1 MARASGTQ
9 EEQRSRIIRPAD
21 AQMFVLVAA
30 RVETDYG
37 LGEGRARQGRDICG
51 QPMRGDRGFNGIG
64 LMPMSTT
71 CQNADRASHV
81 SRATWPRPA
90 LGADPTS

>member
-37 LGEGRARQGRDICG
+37 LGDGRARQGRDIAANQCA
-51 QPMRGDRGFNGIG
+51 GIG
-64 LMPMSTT
+64 GLTES
-71 CQNADRASHV
+71 ASC
-81 SRATWPRPA
+81 R
-90 LGADPTS
+90 

>member
-30 RVETDYG
+30 RLETDYG
-37 LGEGRARQGRDICG
+37 HGEPKKIKANGGSLYGESFSNEFAAKLAGERALRELLDIL
-51 QPMRGDRGFNGIG
+51 P
-64 LMPMSTT
+64 TT
-71 CQNADRASHV
+71 QR
-81 SRATWPRPA
+81 T
-90 LGADPTS
+90 